1 MNCKYVKFV
10 IGNDIVMYSV
20 DEYILCINNCLGFS
34 KKCLLFYFWG
44 FLIFKYVMMK
54 YMDKYLFIYIL
65 VFLLYFVMEIVI

>member
-54 YMDKYLFIYIL
+54 
-65 VFLLYFVMEIVI
+65 